1 MAIDQVEVGKVAHL
15 LWPHEGAELTVK
27 QKRVGPGGAPIN
39 PTSVICTN
47 ERIIII
53 NRSAL
58 GLRKDYEIIT
68 YAKVVHVRLERGI
81 FSSSV
86 ILRLFG
92 GDTGRGFLTTE
103 REEGEVNGLRFRDA
117 KMVRSTEKGEKGIY
131 QYCPRC
137 GARNPKGAESCA
149 NCGIPLE

>member
-1 MAIDQVEVGKVAHL
+1 M
-15 LWPHEGAELTVK
+15 
-27 QKRVGPGGAPIN
+27 
-39 PTSVICTN
+39 
-47 ERIIII
+47 
-53 NRSAL
+53 
-58 GLRKDYEIIT
+58 
-68 YAKVVHVRLERGI
+68 RLERGI

-117 KMVRSTEKGEKGIY
+117 KILMDFINKKVRSTEKGEKGIY